1 MVEDSRIEINPPE
14 GPREPP
20 HDGPTIIT
28 LRQGSGRWFALG
40 CLLALVALIAIFL
53 TGLGSIGSRIFGGG
67 PDPETIASA
76 SLEGL
81 REQNV
86 LVPFSARFVAVT
98 TSTQRRFGLSAQKT
112 LIMPGDV
119 RYELDLGAL
128 DEDDVEWDEEANELT
143 VTLPDITVS
152 DPDIDIDAVREYDGG
167 GVLMALTDAEGA
179 LDEANREA
187 GQRSLVRQA
196 QAETPMRL
204 ARDAARRAVEQNF
217 ELPLRAAGIDAK
229 VRARFRN
236 ETNPNRMDRSRNI
249 FAERRREEAGQTE

>member
-1 MVEDSRIEINPPE
+1 MVEDSRVEINPPE

-20 HDGPTIIT
+20 QGGPQIIT
-28 LRQGSGRWFALG
+28 IRSGSGKWFALG
-40 CLLALVALIAIFL
+40 CLLFLLALIAIFV
-53 TGLGSIGSRIFGGG
+53 TGIGSITSRIFGGG
-67 PDPETIASA
+67 PDPEVIATA

-128 DEDDVEWDEEANELT
+128 DEDDIAWDAAANELV

-152 DPDIDIDAVREYDGG
+152 EPDIDIDAIREYDGG
-167 GVLMALTDAEGA
+167 GVLMALTDAETT
-179 LDEANREA
+179 LDDANRRE

-204 ARDAARRAVEQNF
+204 ARNAARRAVETNF
-217 ELPLRAAGIDAK
+217 ELPLRAAGIDAV
-229 VRARFRN
+229 VRAQFRN
-236 ETNPNRMDRSRNI
+236 AANPERMDRSRNI
-249 FAERRREEAGQTE
+249 IAERRREEAGR

>member
-1 MVEDSRIEINPPE
+1 MVEDSRVEINPPDGPRGPHDE
-14 GPREPP
+14 GPRVI
-20 HDGPTIIT
+20 TI
-28 LRQGSGRWFALG
+28 RQGSGRWFALG
-40 CLLALVALIAIFL
+40 CLLAFVALIAIIV
-53 TGLGSIGSRIFGGG
+53 TGLGSIGNRLFGSG
-67 PDPETIASA
+67 PDPQTIATA

-119 RYELDLGAL
+119 RYELDLGEL
-128 DEDDVEWDEEANELT
+128 TEDDIDWDEEANELV

-152 DPDIDIDAVREYDGG
+152 DPDIDIDSVREYDGG
-167 GVLMALTDAEGA
+167 GVLMALTDAETT
-179 LDEANREA
+179 LDEANRRE

-204 ARDAARRAVEQNF
+204 ARDAARRAVETNF
-217 ELPLRAAGIDAK
+217 ELPLRAAGIDAA
-229 VRARFRN
+229 VRAQFRN
-236 ETNPNRMDRSRNI
+236 EANPNQMDRSRNI
-249 FAERRREEAGQTE
+249 IAERRREAAGQE

>member
-1 MVEDSRIEINPPE
+1 MVEDSRVEINPPE

-20 HDGPTIIT
+20 PGGPTIVT
-28 LRQGSGRWFALG
+28 LRGGSGRWFALG
-40 CLLALVALIAIFL
+40 CLLAFVALIAIFV
-53 TGLGSIGSRIFGGG
+53 TGLGSITSRIFGGG
-67 PDPETIASA
+67 PDPETIATA

-119 RYELDLGAL
+119 RYELDLGQL
-128 DEDDVEWDEEANELT
+128 DQDDIEWNEEANELT

-152 DPDIDIDAVREYDGG
+152 NPDIDIDAVREYDGG

-179 LDEANREA
+179 LDDANRRE
-187 GQRSLVRQA
+187 GQRSLIRQA

-204 ARDAARRAVEQNF
+204 ARDAARRAVETNF
-217 ELPLRAAGIDAK
+217 ELPLRAAGLDAT
-229 VRARFRN
+229 VRARFAG
-236 ETNPNRMDRSRNI
+236 EANPNRMDRSRNI
-249 FAERRREEAGQTE
+249 IAERRREETEQ

>member
-1 MVEDSRIEINPPE
+1 MVEDSRVEINPPE

-20 HDGPTIIT
+20 RDPTIVTI
-28 LRQGSGRWFALG
+28 REGSGKWFALG
-40 CLLALVALIAIFL
+40 CLLAFVALIAIFV
-53 TGLGSIGSRIFGGG
+53 TGIGSITSRIFGGG
-67 PDPETIASA
+67 PDPQTIATA

-119 RYELDLGAL
+119 RYELDLSQL
-128 DEDDVEWDEEANELT
+128 EEDDIEWNAETNTLT

-152 DPDIDIDAVREYDGG
+152 NPDIDIDAIREYDGG

-179 LDEANREA
+179 LDDANRRE
-187 GQRSLVRQA
+187 GQRSLIRQA
-196 QAETPMRL
+196 QAATPMRL
-204 ARDAARRAVEQNF
+204 ARDAARRAVETNF
-217 ELPLRAAGIDAK
+217 ELPLRAAGIDAV
-229 VRARFRN
+229 VRARFAGEAN
-236 ETNPNRMDRSRNI
+236 ANQMDRSRNI
-249 FAERRREEAGQTE
+249 IAERRREAAEQE